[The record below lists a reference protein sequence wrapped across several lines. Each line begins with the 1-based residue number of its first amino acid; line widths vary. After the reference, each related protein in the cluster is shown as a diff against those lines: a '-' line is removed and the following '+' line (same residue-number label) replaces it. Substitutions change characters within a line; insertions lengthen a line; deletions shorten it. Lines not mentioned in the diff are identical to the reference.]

1 MHSPIDERTLEP
13 GRDNR
18 YGPSAARPVGRVHPR
33 IDSFTCDI
41 HAHVFIKAA
50 HELAGHLV
58 TLDQIPL
65 AKFAGQESWAINAT
79 QERARFTAFGDPKDR
94 IAVLDAQGI
103 DAQLVSVNQ
112 IQCYYAL
119 PIDTAL
125 AASRLV
131 NDGIA
136 EFCGYAPDRLYG
148 LGNVPLQD
156 PAAAI
161 GELRRCMRDLR
172 FRGVQILTEVNDKEL
187 SDPGLE
193 PFWKEAA
200 ALGAVV
206 MIHPFG
212 FTHAHRFG
220 QYYFSNVIGNPLA
233 TSVALHHAIFSGV
246 LERHPTLKIY
256 AVHGGGFLP
265 AYSGRIDHAWGAR
278 RDAHGS
284 LPKPPTHYLR
294 QIYLDTTV
302 FTPHQLEYLVRQYGV
317 DHVMMGTDYAADMA
331 EYQPVEH
338 VLSVPSFTREEQAAL
353 AGGTAAKVFD
363 LPPVIRA
370 PR

>member
-1 MHSPIDERTLEP
+1 MHSPIDERTLGP
-13 GRDNR
+13 GQDNR
-18 YGPSAARPVGRVHPR
+18 YGPTAARPAGASNPR
-33 IDSFTCDI
+33 LDGFTCDV
-41 HAHVFIKAA
+41 HAHVFIKEA
-50 HELAGHLV
+50 HDLAGKLV
-58 TLDQIPL
+58 TMDMIPL
-65 AKFAGQESWAINAT
+65 AKFAGQESWGINAT
-79 QERARFTAFGDPKDR
+79 QERARITAFADPTDR
-94 IAVLDAQGI
+94 IAVLDTQGI

-112 IQCYYAL
+112 IQCYYGL
-119 PIDTAL
+119 PIKTAL
-125 AASRLV
+125 EASKLV

-136 EFCGYAPDRLYG
+136 RFCAHAPDRLYG

-156 PAAAI
+156 PEVAVL
-161 GELRRCMRDLR
+161 ELQRCMRDLK

-187 SDPGLE
+187 SDRALD
-193 PFWKEAA
+193 PFWAA
-200 ALGAVV
+200 ASALGAVV

-220 QYYFSNVIGNPLA
+220 QYYFSNIIGNPLA
-233 TSVALHHAIFSGV
+233 TSVALHHIIFSGV
-246 LERHPTLKIY
+246 LERHPKLKIY

-278 RDAHGS
+278 RDARGD

-294 QIYLDTTV
+294 QVYLDTTV
-302 FTPHQLEYLVRQYGV
+302 FTPHQLEYLVKVYGA

-338 VLSVPSFTREEQAAL
+338 ILSVPTFSKAQQLAL
-353 AGGTAAKVFD
+353 AGGTAAKVFN
-363 LPPVIRA
+363 LPPMLKA

>member
-18 YGPSAARPVGRVHPR
+18 YGPTAARPPGPINPR
-33 IDSFTCDI
+33 LDSFTCDV
-41 HAHVFIKAA
+41 HAHVFIKEA
-50 HELAGHLV
+50 HDLAGHLV

-65 AKFAGQESWAINAT
+65 AKFAGKDSWNINAT

-94 IAVLDAQGI
+94 ITVLDTQGI

-119 PIDTAL
+119 PIDVAL

-136 EFCGYAPDRLYG
+136 RFCAYAPDRLYG

-156 PAAAI
+156 PAKAVA
-161 GELRRCMRDLR
+161 ELTRCVRDLN
-172 FRGVQILTEVNDKEL
+172 FKGVQILTEVGDKEL
-187 SDPGLE
+187 SDRGLD
-193 PFWKEAA
+193 PFWAA
-200 ALGAVV
+200 AADLGAVV

-220 QYYFSNVIGNPLA
+220 DYYFSNIIGNPLA
-233 TSVALHHAIFSGV
+233 TSVALHHVIFSGV
-246 LERHPTLKIY
+246 LERHPRLKLY

-278 RDAHGS
+278 RDAHGD
-284 LPKPPTHYLR
+284 LPKPPSHYLR
-294 QIYLDTTV
+294 QVYLDTTV
-302 FTPHQLEYLVRQYGV
+302 FTPHQLEYLVKEYGA

-331 EYQPVEH
+331 EYQPIEH
-338 VLSVPSFTREEQAAL
+338 ILSVKSFDKAQHAAL
-353 AGGTAAKVFD
+353 AGGTAAKVFGIPQ
-363 LPPVIRA
+363 LLRA